1 MSLRKS
7 FQYRFIIMLAFI
19 SIGCTK
25 RDQPKGLFDNDFK
38 YK

>member
-7 FQYRFIIMLAFI
+7 FPYRFIIMLDFI

-25 RDQPKGLFDNDFK
+25 RDQPKGLFDTDFE